1 MSASCSQ
8 VWAVGLDSCDDA
20 LSILKRDLDTGRL
33 TPTTLVRPVNPNGN
47 SINIDKASQPGVCA
61 ICYVFLAGI

>member
-1 MSASCSQ
+1 MCAQ

-20 LSILKRDLDTGRL
+20 LSILKRDLDTGTL

-47 SINIDKASQPGVCA
+47 SINIDKASRAERFRSPENSHP
-61 ICYVFLAGI
+61 L